1 LNDLL
6 THGIKN
12 HIDIIAQKTPK
23 PGSAIKGNPKIKA
36 AIISRSRNIFPD
48 FILF

>member
-1 LNDLL
+1 MNDLL

-23 PGSAIKGNPKIKA
+23 PGSAIKGIPKTKV
-36 AIISRSRNIFPD
+36 AIISRSRNILPD
-48 FILF
+48 FIFS